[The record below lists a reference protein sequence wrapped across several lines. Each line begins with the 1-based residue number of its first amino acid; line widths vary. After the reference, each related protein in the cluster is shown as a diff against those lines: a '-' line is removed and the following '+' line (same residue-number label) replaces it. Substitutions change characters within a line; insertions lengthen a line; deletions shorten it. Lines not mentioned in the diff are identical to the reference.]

1 MEKEL
6 AVSKL
11 RLFFIFPNV
20 LNYYHIVGLKSSLKS
35 ETLPRSHKD
44 SIEHH
49 KKMFVHWI
57 TSIEISNCISKEML
71 IILPYSSMIY
81 SIIHGI

>member
-49 KKMFVHWI
+49 KKCLCIESLRLKTI
-57 TSIEISNCISKEML
+57 TVYRKKC
-71 IILPYSSMIY
+71 
-81 SIIHGI
+81 

>member
-49 KKMFVHWI
+49 KKMFVH
-57 TSIEISNCISKEML
+57 
-71 IILPYSSMIY
+71 
-81 SIIHGI
+81 